1 MRLWERQLVFG
12 TGWGL
17 VAFAVAYLATY
28 YAIPAKTIDPGLPA
42 WKLVAWF
49 YLSANFVS
57 IDGMQILG
65 FQGMLTEVDL
75 LKSFQEF
82 AYLRVVPATAIFVA
96 SLLVNVSMGYTT
108 RLIHVVKNS
117 AYIVPSYVG
126 AVVLLV
132 VVSDARPGVGLIL
145 GAFVV
150 GGAALGIGVLIVRA
164 VGEVIPVLGIASLS
178 GIAFVGLLVLVGSI
192 AVVETIG
199 LMAVMTVVSTQAGA
213 LLVWF
218 ARRMNR
224 AIR

>member
-1 MRLWERQLVFG
+1 
-12 TGWGL
+12 
-17 VAFAVAYLATY
+17 
-28 YAIPAKTIDPGLPA
+28 
-42 WKLVAWF
+42 
-49 YLSANFVS
+49 
-57 IDGMQILG
+57 
-65 FQGMLTEVDL
+65 MLTEVDL
-75 LKSFQEF
+75 LKSFQDF
-82 AYLRVVPATAIFVA
+82 AYIRVVPATAIFVA